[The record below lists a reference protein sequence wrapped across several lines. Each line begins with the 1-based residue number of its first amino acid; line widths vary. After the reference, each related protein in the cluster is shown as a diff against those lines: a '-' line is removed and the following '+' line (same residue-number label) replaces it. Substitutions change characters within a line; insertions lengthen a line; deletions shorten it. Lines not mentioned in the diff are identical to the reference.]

1 MRLLV
6 KANVDTERS
15 NEAIRSGRMPEMIK
29 ETLERIKPEA
39 AYFGPIDGHRT
50 IVLVV
55 DLADSSQIPPT
66 LDALFTDL
74 NAYVE
79 VTPVMNLE
87 EIQKG
92 LAQAA
97 QQG

>member
-15 NEAIRSGRMPEMIK
+15 NEVTRSGKMPELIK
-29 ETLERIKPEA
+29 STLERVKPEA
-39 AYFGPIDGHRT
+39 VYFGPMDGHRT
-50 IVLVV
+50 MLMVV

-66 LDALFTDL
+66 LDALFTEL
-74 NAYVE
+74 NAYIE

-87 EIQKG
+87 ELQKG
-92 LAQAA
+92 LSELK
-97 QQG
+97 

>member
-15 NEAIRSGRMPEMIK
+15 NELIHNGRMPELIK
-29 ETLERIKPEA
+29 STLERVKPEA
-39 AYFGPIDGHRT
+39 VYFAPLDGHRT
-50 IVLVV
+50 MLMVV
-55 DLADSSQIPPT
+55 DLPDSSKIPPT

-87 EIQKG
+87 ELQRG
-92 LAQAA
+92 LAELA
-97 QQG
+97 G